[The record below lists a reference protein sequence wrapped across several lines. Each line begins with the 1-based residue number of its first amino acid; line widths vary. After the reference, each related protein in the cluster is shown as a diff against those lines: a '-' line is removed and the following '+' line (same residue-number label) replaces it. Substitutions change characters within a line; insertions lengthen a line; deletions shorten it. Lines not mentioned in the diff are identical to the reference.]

1 MVHQQYF
8 QLHDFFI
15 YFCIKLNAE
24 AFLIPTETKN
34 NKSSPSNTNNQPK
47 VIFIKMKKIY
57 YHQLQLLIVFVAFI
71 CNMNTSY
78 AQILHTE
85 SFDTTA
91 FPPSGWNLQV
101 VGGPNQLWVQ
111 RAIGTFPTC
120 NPHSGSGMARFSAR
134 NTTAGTQQT
143 FTTPVI
149 DYSYTNGNTPTFSL
163 WVYRD
168 SSSTAGDSITIL
180 INTVNSLTGATRLG
194 AVARSRY
201 FILPIN
207 EPVNGWYQYSFNI
220 PAGFNTSTN
229 YIILNG
235 TSQVGA
241 NIYIDDVQWDE
252 YPTPCSGAPSA
263 GTVISSSALI
273 CGGTGNVDLSL
284 LGGTT
289 SNSGI
294 VYQWQSALSNQ
305 GPWTDFGS
313 GTAITN
319 SGTLTATSYFRC
331 CVTCTA
337 SALSDT
343 TQPIEVVV
351 NPNPNPVVTVNPA
364 GQLNYCA
371 GSTPLVITATGAVSY
386 LWTPAS
392 GLSVDTGATV
402 EASPANNTN
411 YTITGTDAFGCVG
424 TLNITV
430 NYRQA
435 PVFTVTANRTS
446 VCEGDTTVLHAFGQ
460 GGPGGGN
467 QYQWN
472 PGALNGAN
480 PTVTVNA
487 ATTYTV
493 IATNQAGCTK
503 ADSISISIANGVNP
517 NFGYTTNNYTVN
529 FSDSSNSAITWMWL
543 FGDGN
548 ASFSQNPTYTY
559 SSPGTYDVTLIVSNG
574 VCSPDTII
582 KTITIQA
589 IGLSTIIDGKQL
601 TVYPNPIRSIA
612 TINFESRSTSANIE
626 ILNTIGAIVMN
637 KTISP
642 AYGNVYSEQIDMK
655 NLPTGIYY
663 AKITSAS
670 GNGIVKLIKE

>member
-1 MVHQQYF
+1 
-8 QLHDFFI
+8 
-15 YFCIKLNAE
+15 
-24 AFLIPTETKN
+24 
-34 NKSSPSNTNNQPK
+34 
-47 VIFIKMKKIY
+47 MKKIY
-57 YHQLQLLIVFVAFI
+57 YHQLKTLIVFIAFI
-71 CNMNTSY
+71 CNAKASY
-78 AQILHTE
+78 AQVMHTE

-91 FPPSGWNLQV
+91 FPPNGWNLSV

-111 RAIGTFPTC
+111 RALGTFPTC
-120 NPHSGSGMARFSAR
+120 NPHSGAGMARFSAR
-134 NTTAGTQQT
+134 NAPAGTQQT

-149 DYSYTNGNTPTFSL
+149 DYSNTNGSTPTFSL
-163 WVYRD
+163 WIYRD
-168 SSSTAGDSITIL
+168 SSSTAGDSITL
-180 INTVNSLTGATRLG
+180 FVNTSNSITGATRLG

-201 FILPIN
+201 FILPTN
-207 EPVNGWYQYSFNI
+207 EAVNGWYNYSFNI
-220 PAGFNTSTN
+220 PSNFNTSTN

-235 TSQVGA
+235 TSQAGA

-263 GTVISSSALI
+263 GTVISSSSLV

-284 LGGTT
+284 SGGSS

-294 VYQWQSALSNQ
+294 VYQWQASSSSA

-313 GTAITN
+313 GASTTN
-319 SGTLTATSYFRC
+319 SGTLTSTSYFRC
-331 CVTCTA
+331 YVTCTA
-337 SALSDT
+337 SSLSDT
-343 TQPIEVVV
+343 TQAIEVVV
-351 NPNPNPVVTVNPA
+351 NPNPNPIVTVSPT

-371 GSTPLVITATGAVSY
+371 GSAPLVITAAGALSY
-386 LWTPAS
+386 SWSPAT

-402 EASPANNTN
+402 EAAPTANTN
-411 YTITGTDAFGCVG
+411 YVITGTDNFGCIG

-430 NYRQA
+430 NYRTA
-435 PVFTVTANRTS
+435 PIFTVTANRTS

-472 PGALNGAN
+472 PGAVTGAN
-480 PTVTVNA
+480 PIVTVNA

-529 FSDSSNSAITWMWL
+529 FSDSSDAAITWMWL

-574 VCSPDTII
+574 VCSPDTIV

-589 IGLSTIIDGKQL
+589 IGLSTLIDGKQL
-601 TVYPNPIRSIA
+601 TVFPNPAQTTA
-612 TINFESRSTSANIE
+612 TINFESRSSSAKIE
-626 ILNTIGAIVMN
+626 LLNTLGESILS
-637 KTISP
+637 KTITPS
-642 AYGNVYSEQIDMK
+642 YGNIYSEQIDMK
-655 NLPTGIYY
+655 NIPSGIYF
-663 AKITSAS
+663 AKITSSS
-670 GNGIVKLIKE
+670 GSGIVKVIKE